1 MLSTYAFSRSLTS
14 ILRLLLL
21 VKLVLLLEGLAF
33 AQSTA
38 VEHPKI
44 TGYVGILHPLVSF
57 SEGQVTTNFKNYYQV
72 GFPIGLNLWK
82 SEKVGFSAEFV
93 PFIRAESGQS
103 RMSNFLFHPGALLRF
118 HKGYVVALRAAF
130 ETSGRY
136 GFTPV
141 LSKTVI
147 KKESHGYFVALLLP
161 LRFGNNHGVA
171 FTPGFQFGIN
181 F

>member
-1 MLSTYAFSRSLTS
+1 MLFTYAFKRSLTS

-21 VKLVLLLEGLAF
+21 VKLILLLEGVALG
-33 AQSTA
+33 QST
-38 VEHPKI
+38 EPPKV
-44 TGYVGILHPLVSF
+44 TGYVGVLHPIVSF
-57 SEGQVTTNFKNYYQV
+57 SEGQVTPNFKTYYQV

-93 PFIRAESGQS
+93 PFIRAEFGGS

-118 HKGYVVALRAAF
+118 PKGYVMALRAAF

-147 KKESHGYFVALLLP
+147 KKEHHGYFVALPLA
-161 LRFGNNHGVA
+161 LRFGNNHGAA

>member
-1 MLSTYAFSRSLTS
+1 MEG
-14 ILRLLLL
+14 
-21 VKLVLLLEGLAF
+21 VVLG
-33 AQSTA
+33 QSSA
-38 VEHPKI
+38 AEPAKV
-44 TGYVGILHPLVSF
+44 TGYVGVLHPIVSF
-57 SEGQVTTNFKNYYQV
+57 SEGQVTPNFKTYYQV

-93 PFIRAESGQS
+93 PFIRAESGGS

-118 HKGYVVALRAAF
+118 PKGYVMALRAAF

-147 KKESHGYFVALLLP
+147 KKEHHGYFVALPLA
-161 LRFGNNHGVA
+161 LRFGNSHGAA